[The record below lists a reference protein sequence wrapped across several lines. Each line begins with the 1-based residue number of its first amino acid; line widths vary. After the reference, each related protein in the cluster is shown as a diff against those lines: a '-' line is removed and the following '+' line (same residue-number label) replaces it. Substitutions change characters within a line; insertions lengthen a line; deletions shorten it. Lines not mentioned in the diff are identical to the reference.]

1 MNTRPNSAREVLRA
15 SHRSITDANARAAA
29 SIIPMLNYGG
39 CRAEIDGDDV
49 VFSGPTGRH
58 ALALS
63 VSNAERVLA
72 HWDGFVSPRG
82 AYLRWASVRPLTADE
97 RSRPCA
103 DCGGELEA
111 HGVATAF
118 GIFCRGECAEGHRR
132 KTGRGDG
139 TAPAKHG
146 LTVREAQARI
156 ANTGAAFRRSGKRLV
171 GVWSRCTEPVATTDA
186 RSPMSR
192 QEARDSLPAS
202 LPAGAQSYGDDA
214 LSALAIATQ
223 AGVAHARYGYARVEI
238 HEGVARF
245 YVAPK
250 MTRGTVSD
258 DGVRWRNARSA
269 S

>member
-139 TAPAKHG
+139 TAPAKRG

-186 RSPMSR
+186 RSPIGEAWRMASERWGILMELSR
-192 QEARDSLPAS
+192 CGAVGLRVYDLHAPVVAV
-202 LPAGAQSYGDDA
+202 LFGTIGRYVWPWPAG
-214 LSALAIATQ
+214 
-223 AGVAHARYGYARVEI
+223 
-238 HEGVARF
+238 
-245 YVAPK
+245 
-250 MTRGTVSD
+250 
-258 DGVRWRNARSA
+258 
-269 S
+269 